1 MKCELKKENGMLA
14 IYINGKAYAPVSFK
28 SFRPAKKNIS
38 DFYTAGIRLFNILS
52 SGIISAVGVPYSLY
66 GESWVDEYTYDFDPI
81 DRQIALFMEH
91 APEAYFAL
99 MLQLDTRPWWLKKY
113 SGYPD
118 SFRKLAQMEAD
129 PRWRAAAAAYMQAV
143 LQHVEKNYGDRF
155 YGYFLLAG
163 TTTEWFS
170 DNSFEDASPISE
182 AAYKTWRNNLSAYI
196 PSKECR
202 ETDEKIVFL
211 DCQREENL
219 IQYRKF
225 ESWQRS
231 DTILYF
237 AKKAQEVLKHQKLLG
252 LYFGYIFEL
261 DGSRLWNTGHLDYE
275 RVFLSEDIDM
285 FSSPVSYAYRAQ
297 DCGSHQMLTSQTLT
311 ANNKLYFIEHDQ
323 TTCLVPDTIEGQ
335 YFVHPNKA
343 KTIEEDINLLR
354 RDFLLAAAN
363 GCAMWWFDMFQGWFY
378 NKKLMTE
385 ITGMVKASKLLFSAG
400 YRSVSEIAVIVDP
413 ESMYFINK
421 NSRMNTILLGDQ
433 RGELSLIGAPY
444 DIFSSCD
451 IKNIDTTQYKFF
463 IFLDQFKVNPAAD
476 AFIAKLKDAG
486 KAMLFVYA
494 YNILDTKYDIAQMS
508 KALGFNIIE
517 NPYQEDTIY
526 LCNGSSWTTCAPKP
540 CLAIAEDITVLGWY
554 QNSKKAAFGYKKEKN
569 ALLAFSGLGTVS
581 HAALTLLLKEAG
593 VHQYT
598 TSDEAVI
605 YANHAMLGI
614 YHLQE
619 RDMVL
624 RLPYD
629 SIFVDL
635 FNGRREYVSKNCCL
649 TIPYSQQRAKLFLK
663 KEYAGQEYS
672 TE

>member
-1 MKCELKKENGMLA
+1 
-14 IYINGKAYAPVSFK
+14 
-28 SFRPAKKNIS
+28 
-38 DFYTAGIRLFNILS
+38 
-52 SGIISAVGVPYSLY
+52 
-66 GESWVDEYTYDFDPI
+66 
-81 DRQIALFMEH
+81 
-91 APEAYFAL
+91 
-99 MLQLDTRPWWLKKY
+99 
-113 SGYPD
+113 
-118 SFRKLAQMEAD
+118 
-129 PRWRAAAAAYMQAV
+129 
-143 LQHVEKNYGDRF
+143 
-155 YGYFLLAG
+155 
-163 TTTEWFS
+163 
-170 DNSFEDASPISE
+170 
-182 AAYKTWRNNLSAYI
+182 
-196 PSKECR
+196 
-202 ETDEKIVFL
+202 
-211 DCQREENL
+211 
-219 IQYRKF
+219 
-225 ESWQRS
+225 
-231 DTILYF
+231 
-237 AKKAQEVLKHQKLLG
+237 
-252 LYFGYIFEL
+252 
-261 DGSRLWNTGHLDYE
+261 
-275 RVFLSEDIDM
+275 
-285 FSSPVSYAYRAQ
+285 
-297 DCGSHQMLTSQTLT
+297 
-311 ANNKLYFIEHDQ
+311 
-323 TTCLVPDTIEGQ
+323 
-335 YFVHPNKA
+335 
-343 KTIEEDINLLR
+343 
-354 RDFLLAAAN
+354 
-363 GCAMWWFDMFQGWFY
+363 
-378 NKKLMTE
+378 
-385 ITGMVKASKLLFSAG
+385 
-400 YRSVSEIAVIVDP
+400 
-413 ESMYFINK
+413 
-421 NSRMNTILLGDQ
+421 MNTILLGDQ

-635 FNGRREYVSKNCCL
+635 FNGRREYASKNCCL